1 MAVTENTYTGNG
13 STVLYSF
20 TFPYLA
26 ATDIKVSI
34 NGVLTTAYTLANAT
48 TIQFNT
54 APSNGAAIRIYRSTS
69 DAAKRATFFPGSSIR
84 AADLNEDFD
93 QVLYIAQETA
103 NFAAS
108 TDASAIQATANTALA
123 TSNTALTTANAA
135 SVTANAIAGTANTAL
150 SNSTTAVS
158 TANAANSTAAS
169 ALSVANARLPL
180 AGGTMTGSIDFSVSQ
195 PTGTTAVPGII
206 QLTDSI
212 NSTSTT
218 TAATPNSVKST
229 YDAAMLKTGGTFT
242 GDVTLNAQSDLR
254 FADSDSSNWVAFQ
267 APATVASNVTWTLP
281 AADGANGQKLST
293 NGSGVLSWTASVPN
307 ITYLT
312 SGTSATYTPTTGTKA
327 IYVEVVGAGG
337 GGGGATGNVTTDY
350 GCVAGGGA
358 SGAYCAKLIT
368 NLAQTFTYSVGT
380 GGNGGAAGNFS
391 GTTGGTSSF
400 VASVTGTLTAQG
412 GGGSSGRTA
421 TTTTVGNP
429 GVAGTASGGDINV
442 SSDRGSAGGYVS
454 GLTLNSVSGG
464 VSGFSAGLAN
474 SSNATATTN
483 TEYGGGGAGAGTN
496 ENATSRAGG
505 GGANG
510 VIRITEFF

>member
-1 MAVTENTYTGNG
+1 MAYSSVTYTSASGTTFALTNINGDPIPYIRQSDIKVYVNTVLQTLTTDYTFNTAGTAIVLNSPVSGATVLLQRITDITDPTVVYTAGSTLTAQDLNNADNQIRYGLQEFQDSVNAGAGVPDGDKGDIVVASNGTIWSIDAGVITEGKLATNAVTETKIGTGA
-13 STVLYSF
+13 V
-20 TFPYLA
+20 
-26 ATDIKVSI
+26 
-34 NGVLTTAYTLANAT
+34 
-48 TIQFNT
+48 
-54 APSNGAAIRIYRSTS
+54 TS
-69 DAAKRATFFPGSSIR
+69 DKI
-84 AADLNEDFD
+84 LNGTIVDVD
-93 QVLYIAQETA
+93 I
-103 NFAAS
+103 N
-108 TDASAIQATANTALA
+108 ASA
-123 TSNTALTTANAA
+123 
-135 SVTANAIAGTANTAL
+135 AIAGTKVNPNFGSQSIQT
-150 SNSTTAVS
+150 
-158 TANAANSTAAS
+158 
-169 ALSVANARLPL
+169 
-180 AGGTMTGSIDFSVSQ
+180 TGSLS
-195 PTGTTAVPGII
+195 TGA
-206 QLTDSI
+206 
-212 NSTSTT
+212 
-218 TAATPNSVKST
+218 
-229 YDAAMLKTGGTFT
+229 GTFN

-281 AADGANGQKLST
+281 SADGTDGQKLST

-327 IYVEVVGAGG
+327 IYVEVIGAGG